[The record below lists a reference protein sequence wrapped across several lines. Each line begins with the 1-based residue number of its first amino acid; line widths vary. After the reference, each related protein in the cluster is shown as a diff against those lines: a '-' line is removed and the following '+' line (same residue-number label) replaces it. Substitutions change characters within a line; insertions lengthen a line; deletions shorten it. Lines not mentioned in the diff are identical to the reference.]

1 MPIYDN
7 HAVFEIAR
15 GVKAFLS
22 FRLGITR
29 GEVRERVN
37 EPTQDRELLQAR
49 NRVRKQQQTIE
60 TQRRRLARQQE
71 QIAKKDRRISGLSH
85 RISALQNRSSG
96 REPVRDAE
104 SVIFNGVTLPPKT
117 LRPCGENFR
126 DDEFYL
132 ESAKRDAARL
142 VELLGLSLES
152 SLMDVGAG
160 PGRLAI
166 GIAQTV
172 GEISKYRGVDVS
184 EKMVRWG
191 QERITPEHP
200 NFQFLHIDVEN
211 RRYNPDGSG
220 KDEDFTFPLA
230 DGEFDIITLY
240 SVFTHMLTDGVR
252 AYLKEFQRLLRPGGR
267 IYLTAFLEENVPE
280 VEENPEGYLGR
291 EWTGSLHCVRYNRE
305 FFERLLNENG
315 FRMDG
320 FDTIQGE
327 FRSNILEQGQR
338 GIYISKK
345 AL

>member
-7 HAVFEIAR
+7 YVVFEIAR

-22 FRLGITR
+22 FRLGLTR

-37 EPTQDRELLQAR
+37 ESTQSRELLQAR
-49 NRVRKQQQTIE
+49 RRVRKQQQTIE
-60 TQRRRLARQQE
+60 TQRQRIARQQE
-71 QIAKKDRRISGLSH
+71 RIAKKDRRI
-85 RISALQNRSSG
+85 ATLQDRSVSRG
-96 REPVRDAE
+96 PVREAE

-126 DDEFYL
+126 DDDFYL
-132 ESAKRDAARL
+132 ESARKDAGRL
-142 VELLGLSLES
+142 VDLLGLSLES
-152 SLMDVGAG
+152 SILDVGSG

-172 GEISKYRGVDVS
+172 GEIDKYRGVDVS

-191 QERITPEHP
+191 QEHITPVHP

-220 KDEDFTFPLA
+220 KDEDFTFPFSER
-230 DGEFDIITLY
+230 EFDIITLY
-240 SVFTHMLTDGVR
+240 SVFTHMLADGVR
-252 AYLKEFQRLLRPGGR
+252 AYLKEFQRLLRPGGH
-267 IYLTAFLEENVPE
+267 IYLTAFLEENVPD

-291 EWTGSLHCVRYNRE
+291 EWTGNLHCVRYNRS
-305 FFERLLNENG
+305 FFESLLNENG

-320 FDTIQGE
+320 FDTMQGE
-327 FRSNILEQGQR
+327 GRSNILEQGQR
-338 GIYISKK
+338 GLYVSKE